1 MRQARSIRPALGLA
15 AVPWLVAGAL
25 LLGASTARVAQEAT
39 PGPGEVT
46 TEASVDPDKRL
57 SDTTGGTG
65 GDSAASSVPST
76 GVGAT
81 GSGGSSW
88 TALGA
93 GVGAAVAAAAAL
105 RERFLRR

>member
-1 MRQARSIRPALGLA
+1 MRQIRSIRPALGLA

-25 LLGASTARVAQEAT
+25 LLGASMTGVAQEAT
-39 PGPGEVT
+39 PGPGDIT
-46 TEASVDPDKRL
+46 TEASVDQEERL
-57 SDTTGGTG
+57 SDTAGGTG
-65 GDSAASSVPST
+65 GDTAASSVPST
-76 GVGAT
+76 GVGAS